1 MLFLKRQRKAWM
13 CLSPFRKRK
22 KKSMSATNMVLVH
35 GAWVDGSSWSGVIE
49 RLQKAGYTV
58 TAVQLDLT
66 GLSEDVERV
75 RQVLSAQ
82 TRPTILV
89 AHSFGGAGIT
99 RPTTFGVSFPSLV
112 MTAQPKEC
120 ATSMVGLVW
129 ALNTCRTRST
139 SSESPVKSS
148 WTAVTV

>member
-89 AHSFGGAGIT
+89 AHSFGCAVIT
-99 RPTTFGVSFPSLV
+99 KLGNDTPNVVGLV
-112 MTAQPKEC
+112 MPAPPKEC

-139 SSESPVKSS
+139 SS
-148 WTAVTV
+148 